1 MQPKEQKR
9 GRPGNMAKYL
19 IRLRSDGSLV
29 LQRVKR
35 NMQRNNIQVV
45 SGTATYE
52 YYYLGGS
59 DYWITDVHR

>member
-1 MQPKEQKR
+1 
-9 GRPGNMAKYL
+9 MAKYL

-52 YYYLGGS
+52 YHYLGGS